1 MQHHAIA
8 LSLAG
13 NANIRKEEEKKII
26 YKTYGHVRMWKMH
39 LPDGMQAEK
48 DLIND
53 RFIRQYFNV
62 KIYHKIKISLSYVT
76 VSRECVGSH
85 II

>member
-1 MQHHAIA
+1 
-8 LSLAG
+8 
-13 NANIRKEEEKKII
+13 
-26 YKTYGHVRMWKMH
+26 MWKMH